1 MFVVPAAQERAGPG
15 EPTFAAF
22 ATLRPVDT
30 FRRREVGARADRV
43 LPDETGA
50 ILDWTFIIKTG
61 ISLLAILNPL
71 GAIPLFLGLT
81 EGMETTGRHRTG
93 RSASM
98 AVAIVLVTAVWFGQ
112 DILEIFGV
120 RIASFQIGGGVL
132 ALLMAIDMLQARLSP
147 AKQTREEAREAGSRE
162 SVGVVPLGIPLLAG
176 PGSISLAIVGAE
188 QAPGMAETVGLT
200 LTIVLIGLT
209 TWAVLR
215 AADPIGRVLGRTGIN
230 IITRLM
236 GLVLAAIAIEFIATG
251 MAALFPGLLG

>member
-1 MFVVPAAQERAGPG
+1 M
-15 EPTFAAF
+15 
-22 ATLRPVDT
+22 
-30 FRRREVGARADRV
+30 
-43 LPDETGA
+43 
-50 ILDWTFIIKTG
+50 DWTFIIKTG
-61 ISLLAILNPL
+61 VSLLAILNPL
-71 GAIPLFLGLT
+71 GAIPLFIGLT
-81 EGMETTGRHRTG
+81 EGMDTVSRHRTG
-93 RSASM
+93 RSASL

-188 QAPGMAETVGLT
+188 QAPGGAELAGLT
-200 LTIVLIGLT
+200 VTVVLLGLI
-209 TWAVLR
+209 TWGVLR
-215 AADPIGRVLGRTGIN
+215 AAEPIGRVLGRTGIN

>member
-1 MFVVPAAQERAGPG
+1 M
-15 EPTFAAF
+15 
-22 ATLRPVDT
+22 
-30 FRRREVGARADRV
+30 
-43 LPDETGA
+43 
-50 ILDWTFIIKTG
+50 DWTFIIKTG
-61 ISLLAILNPL
+61 VSLLAILNPL

-81 EGMETTGRHRTG
+81 EGMEATGRRKTG
-93 RSASM
+93 RSASF
-98 AVAIVLVTAVWFGQ
+98 AVAIVLVMAVWFGE

-188 QAPGMAETVGLT
+188 QAPGTLEMTALTVTVVLLGL
-200 LTIVLIGLT
+200 I
-209 TWAVLR
+209 TWGVLR

>member
-1 MFVVPAAQERAGPG
+1 M
-15 EPTFAAF
+15 
-22 ATLRPVDT
+22 
-30 FRRREVGARADRV
+30 
-43 LPDETGA
+43 
-50 ILDWTFIIKTG
+50 DWTFIIKTG

-81 EGMETTGRHRTG
+81 EGMETTARRRTG
-93 RSASM
+93 RSASL

-200 LTIVLIGLT
+200 LTIVLIGLI

-215 AADPIGRVLGRTGIN
+215 AADPIGRALGRTGIN

>member
-1 MFVVPAAQERAGPG
+1 M
-15 EPTFAAF
+15 
-22 ATLRPVDT
+22 
-30 FRRREVGARADRV
+30 
-43 LPDETGA
+43 
-50 ILDWTFIIKTG
+50 DWTFIIKTG

-81 EGMETTGRHRTG
+81 EGMETRSRRRTG

-98 AVAIVLVTAVWFGQ
+98 AVAIVLVMAVWFGQ

-120 RIASFQIGGGVL
+120 RIASFQIGGGIL

-162 SVGVVPLGIPLLAG
+162 NVGVVPLGIPLLAG

-188 QAPGMAETVGLT
+188 QAPGGVEMVGLT
-200 LTIVLIGLT
+200 ATVLMLGVVVWIVLRSAEPL
-209 TWAVLR
+209 
-215 AADPIGRVLGRTGIN
+215 GRILGRTGIN

-251 MAALFPGLLG
+251 MADLFPGLLG

>member
-1 MFVVPAAQERAGPG
+1 M
-15 EPTFAAF
+15 
-22 ATLRPVDT
+22 
-30 FRRREVGARADRV
+30 
-43 LPDETGA
+43 
-50 ILDWTFIIKTG
+50 DWTFIIKTG

-81 EGMETTGRHRTG
+81 EGMTATARRRTG
-93 RSASM
+93 TSAGV

-120 RIASFQIGGGVL
+120 RIASFQVGGGIL
-132 ALLMAIDMLQARLSP
+132 ALLMAIDMLQARLSG

-176 PGSISLAIVGAE
+176 PGSISLAIVGAQ
-188 QAPGMAETVGLT
+188 QAAGGLEMIGLT
-200 LTIVLIGLT
+200 VVVLLIGLV
-209 TWAVLR
+209 TWIVLR
-215 AADPIGRVLGRTGIN
+215 GAEPLGRVLGRTGIN

-251 MAALFPGLLG
+251 MADLFPGLLN

>member
-1 MFVVPAAQERAGPG
+1 M
-15 EPTFAAF
+15 
-22 ATLRPVDT
+22 
-30 FRRREVGARADRV
+30 
-43 LPDETGA
+43 
-50 ILDWTFIIKTG
+50 DWTFIIKTG

-81 EGMETTGRHRTG
+81 EGMEASSRRRTG
-93 RSASM
+93 RSASF
-98 AVAIVLVTAVWFGQ
+98 AVATVLVMAVWFGQ

-188 QAPGMAETVGLT
+188 QAPGMAET
-200 LTIVLIGLT
+200 IGLT
-209 TWAVLR
+209 VAVVLLGLITWAVLR

-251 MAALFPGLLG
+251 MASLFPGLLG

>member
-1 MFVVPAAQERAGPG
+1 MSPEHRDRIVDGER
-15 EPTFAAF
+15 
-22 ATLRPVDT
+22 V
-30 FRRREVGARADRV
+30 
-43 LPDETGA
+43 
-50 ILDWTFIIKTG
+50 DWTFIIKTG

-81 EGMETTGRHRTG
+81 EGMGDSARRVTGRTAG
-93 RSASM
+93 M
-98 AVAIVLVTAVWFGQ
+98 AVAIVLVMAVWFGQ
-112 DILEIFGV
+112 DILEVFGV
-120 RIASFQIGGGVL
+120 RIASFQIGGGIL

-188 QAPGMAETVGLT
+188 QAAGPAEMVGLT
-200 LTIVLIGLT
+200 VVVLLLGAV
-209 TWAVLR
+209 TWLVLR
-215 AADPIGRVLGRTGIN
+215 AADPLGRILGRTGIN

-251 MAALFPGLLG
+251 MADLFPGLLG

>member
-1 MFVVPAAQERAGPG
+1 M
-15 EPTFAAF
+15 
-22 ATLRPVDT
+22 
-30 FRRREVGARADRV
+30 
-43 LPDETGA
+43 
-50 ILDWTFIIKTG
+50 DWTFLIKTG

-81 EGMETTGRHRTG
+81 EGMDSSGRRRTG
-93 RSASM
+93 RSASL
-98 AVAIVLVTAVWFGQ
+98 AVATVLVVAVWFGE
-112 DILEIFGV
+112 DILEVFGV

-188 QAPGMAETVGLT
+188 QAPGMSET
-200 LTIVLIGLT
+200 IGLT
-209 TWAVLR
+209 VAVVLLGLVTWAVLR
-215 AADPIGRVLGRTGIN
+215 AAEPIGRVLGRTGIN

-251 MAALFPGLLG
+251 MASLFPGLLG

>member
-1 MFVVPAAQERAGPG
+1 V
-15 EPTFAAF
+15 
-22 ATLRPVDT
+22 
-30 FRRREVGARADRV
+30 
-43 LPDETGA
+43 
-50 ILDWTFIIKTG
+50 DWTFIIKTG
-61 ISLLAILNPL
+61 VSLLAILNPL

-81 EGMETTGRHRTG
+81 EGMETSSRRRTG
-93 RSASM
+93 RAASL
-98 AVAIVLVTAVWFGQ
+98 AVAIVLATAVWSGQ

-147 AKQTREEAREAGSRE
+147 AKQTREEAREAGSRD

-188 QAPGMAETVGLT
+188 QAPGTAEMVALTV
-200 LTIVLIGLT
+200 TIVLLGLV
-209 TWAVLR
+209 TWGVLR

>member
-1 MFVVPAAQERAGPG
+1 M
-15 EPTFAAF
+15 
-22 ATLRPVDT
+22 
-30 FRRREVGARADRV
+30 
-43 LPDETGA
+43 
-50 ILDWTFIIKTG
+50 DWTFIIKTG
-61 ISLLAILNPL
+61 VSLLAILNPL

-81 EGMETTGRHRTG
+81 EGMEATSRRRTG
-93 RSASM
+93 RSASL
-98 AVAIVLVTAVWFGQ
+98 AVAIVLVTAVWFGE

-188 QAPGMAETVGLT
+188 QAPGMAET
-200 LTIVLIGLT
+200 IGLT
-209 TWAVLR
+209 AAVLLLGLITWGVLR
-215 AADPIGRVLGRTGIN
+215 AADPIGRILGRTGIN
-230 IITRLM
+230 IVTRLM

-251 MAALFPGLLG
+251 MASLFPGLLG

>member
-1 MFVVPAAQERAGPG
+1 M
-15 EPTFAAF
+15 
-22 ATLRPVDT
+22 
-30 FRRREVGARADRV
+30 
-43 LPDETGA
+43 
-50 ILDWTFIIKTG
+50 DWTFIIKTG

-81 EGMETTGRHRTG
+81 EGMDRPGRRRTG
-93 RSASM
+93 RSASI
-98 AVAIVLVTAVWFGQ
+98 AVAIVLVVAVWFGQ

-120 RIASFQIGGGVL
+120 RIASFQIGGGIL

-147 AKQTREEAREAGSRE
+147 AKQTREEAREAGSRD

-188 QAPGMAETVGLT
+188 QAPGGIEMAGLT
-200 LTIVLIGLT
+200 VTVLLLGMIVWIVLRSAEPL
-209 TWAVLR
+209 
-215 AADPIGRVLGRTGIN
+215 GRILGRTGIN

-251 MAALFPGLLG
+251 MADLFPGLLG